1 MKRPGPRPLGHAL
14 AAITRDLEPK
24 TPIARVQRAW
34 RETAANSPLGE
45 EAEPVSERAG
55 TVTMACRSSVWAQE
69 LSMLAP
75 DLRQRLNDALGAPP
89 DAPAVK
95 ELRFVVRGSRGPS

>member
-1 MKRPGPRPLGHAL
+1 MRRPAPRPLGHAL
-14 AAITRDLEPK
+14 ASITRELEPK
-24 TPIARVQRAW
+24 TPIARIQRAW
-34 RETAANSPLGE
+34 RETAAGSPLGE

-75 DLRQRLNDALGAPP
+75 DLRDRLNEALGAPP
-89 DAPAVK
+89 DTPAVK
-95 ELRFVVRGSRGPS
+95 ELRFVVRGSGGTS